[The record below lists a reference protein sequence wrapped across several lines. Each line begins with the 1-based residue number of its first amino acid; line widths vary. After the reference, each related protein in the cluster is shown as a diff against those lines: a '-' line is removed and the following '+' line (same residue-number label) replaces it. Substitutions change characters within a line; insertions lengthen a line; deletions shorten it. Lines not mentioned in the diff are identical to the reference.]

1 MAERKTQ
8 LGNVSFGGNWSEE
21 ILAAHEINSVLSVI
35 DAAADEC
42 SDSDVE
48 DESLETALTYVYM
61 RIEKGPMLQEAFLK
75 AFRLHHKDL
84 RQKEASRVTDLI
96 RTWAGM

>member
-21 ILAAHEINSVLSVI
+21 ILAADEINSVLSVI
-35 DAAADEC
+35 DAAAAEC
-42 SDSDVE
+42 PDRDVE
-48 DESLETALTYVYM
+48 DESLEAALTYIYM

-75 AFRLHHKDL
+75 GSVPA
-84 RQKEASRVTDLI
+84 
-96 RTWAGM
+96 